1 MRIEDQPYRT
11 ITFSREGRILTASIS
26 RPDAMNAVNGELHEE
41 LSRLF
46 RDLADDSDSD
56 VLVLTGEGKAFCAGG
71 DLVWLQAAIDDPAVF
86 LNTASEAKRIL
97 FGQLDL
103 EKPLIC
109 RLNGA
114 AAGLGASIALFCDV
128 IIASSNA
135 SIGDPHVSV
144 GFVAGDGGAIIWP
157 QLVGYARAKEY
168 LLTGKMAKA
177 EEAERI
183 GLINKVVAPEALD
196 AAVYGLARELAAG
209 ATKAIRWTKV
219 VTNLPL
225 KAIAHT
231 IFDTGLAYE
240 NLSNLTADHQ
250 EGLNAFRERRKPVFT
265 GR

>member
-1 MRIEDQPYRT
+1 MRVEDQPYTT
-11 ITFSREGRILTASIS
+11 IRFSRQGRILTASLN
-26 RPDAMNAVNGELHEE
+26 RPEARNAVNGALHEE

-46 RDLADDSDSD
+46 RDLADDDASD
-56 VLVLTGEGKAFCAGG
+56 VIVLTGEGKAFCAGG
-71 DLVWLQAAIDDPAVF
+71 DLVWLQEAIDDPAVF
-86 LNTASEAKRIL
+86 LNTAGEAKRIL

-103 EKPLIC
+103 EKPIIC
-109 RLNGA
+109 RLNGT
-114 AAGLGASIALFCDV
+114 AAGLGASIALLCDM
-128 IIASSNA
+128 IIAADSA
-135 SIGDPHVSV
+135 LIGDPHVSV

-168 LLTGKMAKA
+168 LLTGKLAKA
-177 EEAERI
+177 AEAERI
-183 GLINKVVAPEALD
+183 GLINRVVPAEQLD
-196 AAVYGLARELAAG
+196 EAVYGLARELAEG

-240 NLSNLTADHQ
+240 NLSNLTQDHQ
-250 EGLNAFRERRKPVFT
+250 EALNAFREKRKPVFT

>member
-1 MRIEDQPYRT
+1 MRIEEKTYPN
-11 ITFSREGRILTASIS
+11 IKFSRQGRILTAAIS
-26 RPDAMNAVNGELHEE
+26 RPQAFNAVDGVLHEN

-46 RDLADDSDSD
+46 YDMADDSESD

-71 DLVWLQAAIDDPAVF
+71 DLVWLQEAIDDPAVF
-86 LNTASEAKRIL
+86 LNTASEAKRIV

-114 AAGLGASIALFCDV
+114 AAGLGASLALFCDV

-144 GFVAGDGGAIIWP
+144 GFVAGDGGCIIWP

-168 LLTGKMAKA
+168 LMTGKMAKA

-183 GLINKVVAPEALD
+183 GLINRVVPPEQLD
-196 AAVYGLARELAAG
+196 EAVYGLARELAEG

-219 VTNLPL
+219 VANLPL
-225 KAIAHT
+225 KAIAHQ

-250 EGLNAFRERRKPVFT
+250 EGLNAFRERRKPKFT
-265 GR
+265 GK

>member
-11 ITFSREGRILTASIS
+11 IKFSREGRILTASIN

-71 DLVWLQAAIDDPAVF
+71 DLVWLQRAIDDPAVF

-183 GLINKVVAPEALD
+183 GLINKVVAPDALD
-196 AAVYGLARELAAG
+196 AAVYSLARELAAG

-240 NLSNLTADHQ
+240 NLSNLTSDHQ